1 MENVDFAFVSDAF
14 KVLGKSAFQGLET
27 YRNEKEAI
35 AIGKGRGDIVWN
47 MHLAY
52 NFKQGV
58 RVAFIVKNLLNWEYT
73 PRPAYMEAPRNY
85 SVQLSYTFGGGAKK
99 VVAE

>member
-1 MENVDFAFVSDAF
+1 MSF
-14 KVLGKSAFQGLET
+14 GGLAR
-27 YRNEKEAI
+27 YRDEKAAI

-47 MHLAY
+47 AHVAY

-58 RVAFIVKNLLNWEYT
+58 RVAFIVKNLLNWIYT

-85 SVQLSYTFGGGAKK
+85 TVQLSYTFGGAGKKDK
-99 VVAE
+99 VVKD